1 MGQLGQVLEKIVERG
16 DVSAAINTAVSRG
29 SFGSALANSMI
40 SDLGMVGA
48 GAIGVASTDNTSM
61 LAAGSPGYVLAHAG
75 LGCALSA
82 AKGTGCAR
90 GAIGGAA
97 SAIVAPMVRDGLYN
111 DTQTVTTTDNGDG
124 TLTQTT
130 SYNNTAFNAI
140 TAGIAT
146 LSGGLAAGLA
156 GANAQAG
163 ATSAENEVLH
173 NTLSDKVEQLK
184 KWAQWTFANP
194 AGDISRWI
202 GQFGGL
208 VQSGA
213 QQTMSQSPWSLAL
226 QGVSNGLSAIFGVGG
241 GLPPAA
247 GADAVLVGSA
257 VGKVAPAVAGTPPN
271 ATLSSSN
278 SGESG
283 SGSGNSSSAANNSA
297 DGVPG
302 RVQSRINV
310 TREGMGHIGDRHLDS
325 TVNASQFT
333 ISEHDLTTLLQDPK
347 TVSVPVTRTFPTNGG
362 LNYVREVDTG
372 RVIGTDKFN
381 NYQPTSTMTVMTD
394 KYGNLVTAFP
404 GKLK

>member
-1 MGQLGQVLEKIVERG
+1 
-16 DVSAAINTAVSRG
+16 
-29 SFGSALANSMI
+29 
-40 SDLGMVGA
+40 
-48 GAIGVASTDNTSM
+48 M
-61 LAAGSPGYVLAHAG
+61 L
-75 LGCALSA
+75 
-82 AKGTGCAR
+82 
-90 GAIGGAA
+90 
-97 SAIVAPMVRDGLYN
+97 N
-111 DTQTVTTTDNGDG
+111 
-124 TLTQTT
+124 
-130 SYNNTAFNAI
+130 
-140 TAGIAT
+140 
-146 LSGGLAAGLA
+146 
-156 GANAQAG
+156 
-163 ATSAENEVLH
+163 